1 MQPLV
6 SIIIPVYNT
15 EAFVADAIQ
24 SALDQTWPAKE
35 IIAVDDGS
43 TDRSAEVLKS
53 FAPRIKVIEQENRG
67 ASAARN
73 RALSEAQGEFIQY
86 LDADDLLAPNK
97 IKIQMRRLLSEPPGR
112 VAASAWGRFYD
123 LPQNTVFT
131 TEPVWTDSNAIDWLI
146 TSWCGG
152 GMMPCHAWLT
162 PRAVADQAGRWDE
175 TPCPNDDGEYFT
187 RVLLNSSGVSFCED
201 ARVYYRSGLSRS
213 LSRSTQPNS
222 HTSEYRSLELCA
234 SHLLAREDSHT
245 SVYRSLELCAS
256 HLLAREDSERTRA
269 ACATQ
274 FQRFIY
280 GVYPNLPDLV
290 RRAEEKVK
298 EFGGSDLKPGGGQLF
313 QLTSKTLG
321 WKTAK
326 RIQQAVRS

>member
-1 MQPLV
+1 MQLV
-6 SIIIPVYNT
+6 SILIPVYNA

-35 IIAVDDGS
+35 IIAVNDGS
-43 TDRSAEVLKS
+43 TDRSLEILKS
-53 FAPRIKVIEQENRG
+53 FGSRVRIIEQENRG

-73 RALSEAQGEFIQY
+73 RALREAQGEFIQY

-123 LPQNTVFT
+123 LPQKTVFT
-131 TEPVWTDSNAIDWLI
+131 TEPVWTDSNAVDWLI
-146 TSWCGG
+146 NSWCGG

-162 PRAVADQAGRWDE
+162 PRAVADQAGLWDE
-175 TPCPNDDGEYFT
+175 TLGANDDGEYFT
-187 RVLLNSSGVSFCED
+187 RVLLNSGGVSFCED

-234 SHLLAREDSHT
+234 SHLLAREDS
-245 SVYRSLELCAS
+245 
-256 HLLAREDSERTRA
+256 ERTRA
-269 ACATQ
+269 ACAAQ
-274 FQRFIY
+274 FQRFVY
-280 GVYPNLPDLV
+280 AVYPRSPELV
-290 RRAEEKVK
+290 RKAEAKVK

-321 WKTAK
+321 WKTARRVQK
-326 RIQQAVRS
+326 AVRS